1 MSKSSYELAVEEAKM
16 WINNNSCH
24 MQDCHEYVSKYMHD
38 LSIVNRIS
46 DWNHFRSI
54 VTDLGYDI
62 YIMNGLKSLVLL
74 KIRLRY
80 NRRKNSIFFLFKF
93 QMNPNMPGNLK
104 LLYYNKVFFY
114 LNNGNTL
121 SILFL
126 ILLFSFSISQ
136 NRHMEGYLSLME
148 Q

>member
-24 MQDCHEYVSKYMHD
+24 MQDCHEYCSKYMHD

-62 YIMNGLKSLVLL
+62 YIDVCDNEWFEVP
-74 KIRLRY
+74 RL
-80 NRRKNSIFFLFKF
+80 IE
-93 QMNPNMPGNLK
+93 
-104 LLYYNKVFFY
+104 NK
-114 LNNGNTL
+114 TA
-121 SILFL
+121 I
-126 ILLFSFSISQ
+126 
-136 NRHMEGYLSLME
+136 
-148 Q
+148 